1 MVDLGVLTN
10 MIMPIVICIFAVIY
24 LLVWFPDF
32 IKLLSG
38 TKQYNTANADD
49 RLTITVALFIV
60 IAEGF
65 MLLFKNMGIL
75 FNG

>member
-10 MIMPIVICIFAVIY
+10 MLMPIVICAFAVIY
-24 LLVWFPDF
+24 LLVWCPDF

-38 TKQYNTANADD
+38 TKQYNTANSDD
-49 RLTITVALFIV
+49 RLKITVALFIV

-65 MLLFKNMGIL
+65 MLLFKNLGIL